1 MTYWEKANHSWTA
14 DSTRFI
20 LTPKQKSRDLFYYIQ
35 EIGYFKANKPY
46 FTERENLPSYLLKFT
61 LSATGELHYQDE
73 VYTLKAGDIFFIDCK
88 NYQYYK
94 TISSEPWEMDWVH
107 FSGGNTESFYHE
119 FIKNGSNILHTNS
132 ENVRNNP
139 IHLLMEKL
147 LQLQKDP
154 NAKTDFESSVLVHEL
169 LNELILQKYQMDFAD
184 SEIPE
189 YILDVKSYI
198 DENYRQGV
206 TLEDL
211 EKHFHLNK
219 YQIVKDFSKFMGQP
233 PVDYQIS
240 CKISYA
246 KDLLRYSNLSIKEIS
261 LEAGLD
267 NFAYFS
273 RLFKKKTGISPSEY
287 RRTDRVIKE

>member
-1 MTYWEKANHSWTA
+1 M
-14 DSTRFI
+14 
-20 LTPKQKSRDLFYYIQ
+20 
-35 EIGYFKANKPY
+35 
-46 FTERENLPSYLLKFT
+46 KFT
-61 LSATGELHYQDE
+61 LSGTGELHYQDE

-169 LNELILQKYQMDFAD
+169 LNELILQ
-184 SEIPE
+184 
-189 YILDVKSYI
+189 SYI